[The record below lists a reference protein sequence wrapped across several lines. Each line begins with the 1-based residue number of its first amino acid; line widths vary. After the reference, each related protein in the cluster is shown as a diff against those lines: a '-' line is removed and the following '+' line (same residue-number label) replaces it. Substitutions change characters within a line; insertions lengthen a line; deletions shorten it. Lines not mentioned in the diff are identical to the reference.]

1 MFPQDEV
8 FSLELSSDLKVVQY
22 VGFNGT
28 HTKIVNALGNSK
40 DFVNV
45 INTKEGG
52 FNSMR
57 VATIWAEEQDL
68 YPNWYLTYYVD
79 DYNVPVF
86 NINGIEIISQGLDM
100 FNTFTEFKITGTYK
114 IDK

>member
-1 MFPQDEV
+1 
-8 FSLELSSDLKVVQY
+8 
-22 VGFNGT
+22 
-28 HTKIVNALGNSK
+28 
-40 DFVNV
+40 
-45 INTKEGG
+45 
-52 FNSMR
+52 MR